1 MNTKISISNRH
12 KLQIIFSF
20 ISGRFLFQIHLHSS
34 LKTLE
39 EFVSLDLLPNEIGGK
54 AGSIIQ
60 MQEEQIKEIDSKREW
75 FVEEVKLSSV
85 DESLRIGK
93 SKTANDLFG
102 VEGTFKKLEID

>member
-1 MNTKISISNRH
+1 M
-12 KLQIIFSF
+12 
-20 ISGRFLFQIHLHSS
+20 
-34 LKTLE
+34 E

-60 MQEEQIKEIDSKREW
+60 MHENGIKEIDDKREW
-75 FVEEVKLSSV
+75 FVEELKLSTV

-93 SKTANDLFG
+93 NKIANDFFG